1 MRICTKHI
9 ALGMAISLLVIFLS
23 AGCRKKTEEIQIP
36 AETPASAA
44 SENKAS
50 PSTPVPMQNPCIS
63 VTSTDGNIQIT
74 LPDDTWMVMENTE
87 GKYVFSSSGKGSITI
102 TRNTEISGIRLPLSK
117 ETVLDYLADM
127 GDDTSAME
135 VEQYELTD
143 IGTDSLKTVTYTVKN
158 SKEGMHPYVT
168 GYLILH
174 TDELYDVTA
183 LAEKSDQALLESLQK
198 SVVSL
203 QVLHEDHPASRVT
216 PVVTAPPASAPAGQ
230 AQASQASV
238 SPAAQNTQQETART
252 GESITL
258 YDTDTNTQVQIYQ
271 LANGEWA
278 DDSGMN
284 YYAAGAGQWQDA
296 SGSTYFSNL
305 DAQDS
310 PEMENSENSMVLY
323 PSDGSGGVDISQGP
337 DGNWYDSQGMGYHAE
352 GAGQWSDENGNLYTA
367 GQ

>member
-1 MRICTKHI
+1 MRICTQQI
-9 ALGMAISLLVIFLS
+9 ALGIAVSLSVIFLS
-23 AGCRKKTEEIQIP
+23 AGCRKKVEEIQIP
-36 AETPASAA
+36 TETPTPASA
-44 SENKAS
+44 ENKTS
-50 PSTPVPMQNPCIS
+50 PAAPVPMQKPCIS
-63 VTSTDGNIQIT
+63 VTSTDGNIQIG

-87 GKYVFSSSGKGSITI
+87 GKYVFGSSGKGSITI

-158 SKEGMHPYVT
+158 SKEGMHPYVI

-183 LAEKSDQALLESLQK
+183 LAEKSDQTLLESLQK

-203 QVLHEDHPASRVT
+203 QVLHEDHPASKVT
-216 PVVTAPPASAPAGQ
+216 PVITAPPAAEPADQVQNPEISSSPAG
-230 AQASQASV
+230 AD
-238 SPAAQNTQQETART
+238 TQQETART
-252 GESITL
+252 GQSIML
-258 YDTDTNTQVQIYQ
+258 YNTDTQVRVYE
-271 LANGEWA
+271 LTNGEWA

-296 SGSTYFSNL
+296 NGNTYSFDL
-305 DAQDS
+305 TTQDS
-310 PEMENSENSMVLY
+310 PDTENSENSMVLY
-323 PSDGSGGVDISQGP
+323 RSDGSGSVDISQSP
-337 DGNWYDSQGMGYHAE
+337 DGNWHDSQGIGYYAE
-352 GAGQWSDENGNLYTA
+352 GAGQWSYQTGNNYSVDH
-367 GQ
+367 